1 MSGINTLHQK
11 STSILMIFIMLI
23 LPFLSINAS
32 AHTSMQ
38 NMPQTA
44 MQTAMQTPQ
53 NSLHDCCD
61 DSSATAIQDCCK
73 LCQHGD
79 QCNCDSGQLSSSV
92 ALTMVTVLPEA
103 VPATIYHP
111 IISSSFRS
119 KITGSPYRPPITRL

>member
-32 AHTSMQ
+32 AHASMQ
-38 NMPQTA
+38 NMPQT
-44 MQTAMQTPQ
+44 TMQTPQ

-111 IISSSFRS
+111 AISSSFRS
-119 KITGSPYRPPITRL
+119 KITDSPYRPPITHL